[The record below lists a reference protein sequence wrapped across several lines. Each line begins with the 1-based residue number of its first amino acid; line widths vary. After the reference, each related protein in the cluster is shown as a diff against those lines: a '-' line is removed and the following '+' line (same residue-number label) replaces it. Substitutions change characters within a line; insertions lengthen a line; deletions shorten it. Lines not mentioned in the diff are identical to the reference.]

1 MTGFKVRAGTAS
13 DRGAVLG
20 LLEQAS
26 LPTADLDAPA
36 AVQFWIAMAADRLV
50 GAIGLERYGTDGL
63 LRSLVVAPD
72 HRSRGVGHA
81 LVAALEREA
90 RSAGVARML
99 LLTQTARTFFERLG
113 YEVVARDSVPDPV
126 RASAEFRSLCPAS
139 AVCMTKRLEGARAG
153 ALDG

>member
-81 LVAALEREA
+81 LVAALERDA
-90 RSAGVARML
+90 RSAGVGRMV

-113 YEVVARDSVPDPV
+113 YEVVSRDSVPDPV
-126 RASAEFRSLCPAS
+126 RTSAEFRSLCPAS
-139 AVCMTKRLEGARAG
+139 AVCMTKRLEGARDG
-153 ALDG
+153 AVDG